1 MRSLLSHTDLISVIV
16 TTYNREDALDA
27 ALRALANQSDR
38 YFEIIVADDGSGT
51 DTARVIESWTSRLP
65 VAVKHVRHE
74 HDGFRAGEVRN
85 RGIRASAGKYC
96 IFLDGDCLA
105 RRDFVAKHRALA
117 EKGSFVTGNRILLSR
132 QFTRTVLA
140 ERIEVEAWG
149 FTALLRERLRGGINR
164 LQPALRLPLGL
175 PRKLQS
181 RSRRGAQTCNLGVA
195 RADLERID
203 GFDVSYQGWGLED
216 TDLIVRLFHAGVWRK
231 DGRFA
236 TGVLHLWHAPVDRS
250 RLEIN
255 QAKLDAVM
263 ADDRFY
269 AVRGLST
276 LEGDVA
282 TERSSLPQTPQ

>member
-38 YFEIIVADDGSGT
+38 YFEIVVADDGSGT
-51 DTARVIESWTSRLP
+51 DTARVIESWASRLP
-65 VAVKHVRHE
+65 LAVKHVRHE

-117 EKGSFVTGNRILLSR
+117 EEGSFVTGNRILLSR

-140 ERIEVEAWG
+140 ERIAVEAWG

-181 RSRRGAQTCNLGVA
+181 RSWRGAQTCNLGVA